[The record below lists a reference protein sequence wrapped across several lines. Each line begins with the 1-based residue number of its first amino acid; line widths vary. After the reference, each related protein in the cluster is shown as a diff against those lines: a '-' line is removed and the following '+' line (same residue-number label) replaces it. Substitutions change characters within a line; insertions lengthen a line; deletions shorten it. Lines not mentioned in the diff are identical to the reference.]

1 MKSRWMPTII
11 IAAIVVILAVWAA
24 GSYNGMVN
32 KSETVKSRQ
41 SDIESQLQRRA
52 DLIPNLVSTVKGYA
66 SHEQEIMNSIADAR
80 SKILSAATTQD
91 ALRANDQLTQVLRGL
106 TVIVENY
113 PDLKAS
119 ANFTALQDELAGTE
133 NRINVAR
140 LDYNNAAKDYNSS
153 IKGFPNVIF
162 AGIFGFSEVPYY
174 EAAPGSDK
182 VPDVKF

>member
-1 MKSRWMPTII
+1 MKSRWMPLII
-11 IAAIVVILAVWAA
+11 IAVIIVILAVWVA
-24 GSYNGMVN
+24 GSYNGMVS
-32 KSETVKSRQ
+32 KSEYVKNKQ
-41 SDIESQLQRRA
+41 SDIQSQLQRRA
-52 DLIPNLVSTVKGYA
+52 DLIPNLVNTVKGYA

-80 SKILSAATTQD
+80 SKIVNAPTTQD
-91 ALRANDQLTQVLRGL
+91 ALNANDQLTQVLRGL

-119 ANFTALQDELAGTE
+119 ANFIALQDELAGTE

-140 LDYNNAAKDYNSS
+140 LDYNNAAREYNSS
-153 IKGFPNVIF
+153 IKGFPTVIF

-182 VPDVKF
+182 APNVNF